1 MEQQQKKKQE
11 SSAMEQGSS
20 NAAAAT
26 SSSMPVSSADEAA
39 PNQVETQGEAAKTF
53 EDMSV
58 DELNTLSPE
67 QRRDQMLQALDRR
80 TSGSS

>member
-1 MEQQQKKKQE
+1 MEQQQKKQQE
-11 SSAMEQGSS
+11 SATEQESS
-20 NAAAAT
+20 NAAAA
-26 SSSMPVSSADEAA
+26 SSSMPSTEAA
-39 PNQVETQGEAAKTF
+39 PDQVETEGEAKTF

-67 QRRDQMLQALDRR
+67 QRRDQMLQALHRR

>member
-11 SSAMEQGSS
+11 SAVEQGT
-20 NAAAAT
+20 T
-26 SSSMPVSSADEAA
+26 SSVPVPVNEADR
-39 PNQVETQGEAAKTF
+39 QVEEEGARTF

-67 QRRDQMLQALDRR
+67 QRRDQMLQALQRR
-80 TSGSS
+80 TSSS